1 MIACMSSSEHPL
13 YWKKVFAQSYVGLN
27 ELKPKLPDSHTMLD
41 QYQVIDGLFPVQVSR
56 HLLEKFPVGHPVL
69 KQYLPDIEELT
80 NPPEYARDP
89 VGDQQATLAG
99 GLIKKYQHRALLITN
114 STCPIHCRYCFRK
127 DYPYSQQTPQRH
139 RFNTALKLI
148 HEDPSLNE
156 IILSGGDPLSLDDD
170 LLDDL
175 IKSIEKIPHI
185 KTLRLHTKFPSIY
198 PQRITQSLLNTLAN
212 CRLKKV
218 CVLHINHSDEL
229 DDEFTQAAEKIKSC
243 GVTLLNQS
251 VLLKAVNDDV
261 DTLIQ
266 LSHQLFAS
274 GVLPYYLHLLDK
286 ARGTHHFYVP
296 KIQAE
301 NLLEKMKQQLPG
313 YLVPK
318 LAQEIAGHSSKHY

>member
-1 MIACMSSSEHPL
+1 MIACMPASEHPL
-13 YWKKVFAQSYVGLN
+13 HWKKVFAQSYVGLN
-27 ELKPKLPDSHTMLD
+27 ELAQKLPSSHSMVN
-41 QYQVIDGLFPVQVSR
+41 QYRIVDKLFPVQISR
-56 HLLEKFPVGHPVL
+56 HLLEKFPLDHPVL

-80 NPPEYARDP
+80 NPPEYAHDP
-89 VGDQQATLAG
+89 VGDQSATLAG

-139 RFNTALKLI
+139 RFSTALKLI
-148 HEDPSLNE
+148 QEDQSLNE
-156 IILSGGDPLSLDDD
+156 IILSGGDPLSLDDH
-170 LLDDL
+170 LLEDL
-175 IKSIEKIPHI
+175 IQSIEKIPHI

-198 PQRITQSLLNTLAN
+198 PQRITQPLLNILAD

-218 CVLHINHSDEL
+218 CVLHVNHSDEL
-229 DDEFTQAAEKIKSC
+229 DNDFTLATEKIRSV

-251 VLLKAVNDDV
+251 VLLKGVNDDA

-266 LSHQLFAS
+266 LSHQLFAC

-296 KIQAE
+296 RAQAE
-301 NLLEKMKQQLPG
+301 QLLELMKQQLPG